1 MSIEKF
7 HRQGQRNLLI
17 AAAGHGKTYTISE
30 LARINDHPLPY
41 LILTH
46 THAGVASLREKMMS
60 RNISSSNYVLT
71 TIHAFCQSL
80 VLAYVHDYSTIPSR
94 ENNPSEFYK
103 YLCTKAIE
111 LIRLKVVSATIKS
124 SYSGVI
130 VDEYQDCNVD
140 QHNFAL
146 ELARIIPLRAL
157 GDPLQCIFDFKDKCV
172 DFNTDFNDF
181 ELFKFLDKPW
191 RWINSGND
199 LLGKKILKCR
209 DHLEKRVE
217 NDFRLVDDQQSNFRI
232 LTNFDINSPQYL
244 QEIGRFIRGIVSESL
259 LVIIPSRI
267 KYKGQKGIVPTF
279 CTIQHRAD
287 IRSRM
292 GLTHGFSLLESIDD
306 KDFYGISKTL
316 DDFFKKKH
324 ASVESYVKEICDLLT
339 MMTLGVTNIN
349 EYINRNNGKFIKKK
363 DLEKSKISSYLT
375 ALFNRAYSSRSRQDF
390 TKIARFFHYNLKT
403 PIKRPEL
410 YFDLLSSI
418 DASSE
423 NKSILDCMIE
433 RRNMLR
439 RQGRKVKGKAI
450 GTTLLTKG
458 LEFDTVVVFQ
468 ADMIEDRRNF
478 YVAISR
484 ASKNLYL
491 ITSSEKITLIR

>member
-1 MSIEKF
+1 MSIEQF
-7 HRQGQRNLLI
+7 HKHGQRNLLI

-30 LARINDHPLPY
+30 LARINDHQRPY

-60 RNISSSNYVLT
+60 RNINARNYVLT

-80 VLAYVHDYSTIPSR
+80 VLAYVKDYTTIPSR

-111 LIRLKVVSATIKS
+111 LIRLKVVSSTIKS

-146 ELARIIPLRAL
+146 ELSQIIPLRAF

-172 DFNTDFNDF
+172 DFNTDFKDF

-191 RWINSGND
+191 RWINSGNV
-199 LLGKKILKCR
+199 LLGTKILKCR
-209 DHLEKRVE
+209 ERLENRIS
-217 NDFRLVDDQQSNFRI
+217 NDFRLIDDPQSSFRVI
-232 LTNFDINSPQYL
+232 TDFDVNSPQYL
-244 QEIGRFIRGIVSESL
+244 QDIGRFIRGIVSDSL
-259 LVIIPSRI
+259 LIIIPSII
-267 KYKGQKGIVPTF
+267 KYKGKKGIASAF
-279 CTIQHRAD
+279 CKIEHRAEF
-287 IRSRM
+287 RSRM

-306 KDFYGISKTL
+306 KDFYGISRMF
-316 DDFFKKKH
+316 DDFFKQKYTT
-324 ASVESYVKEICDLLT
+324 VESYVIEACKMMAT
-339 MMTLGVTNIN
+339 MTLGVTNIK
-349 EYINRNNGKFIKKK
+349 EYINIDNGKFIKKK
-363 DLEKSKISSYLT
+363 DEGKSKIRTQLI
-375 ALFNRAYSSRSRQDF
+375 ALFNLAFTHGERQDF
-390 TKIARFFHYNLKT
+390 TKIAKYIHYTLKA

-418 DASSE
+418 DASTE
-423 NKSILDCMIE
+423 TKSILDCMIE
-433 RRNMLR
+433 RRNTLR
-439 RQGRKVKGKAI
+439 SQGRKVKGKAI

-491 ITSSEKITLIR
+491 ITSSDRITLRK

>member
-7 HRQGQRNLLI
+7 HQQGQRNLLI

-30 LARINDHPLPY
+30 LARINDNPRPY

-60 RNISSSNYVLT
+60 RNVNVHNYVLT
-71 TIHAFCQSL
+71 TIHGFCQSL
-80 VLAYVHDYSTIPSR
+80 VLAYVYDHSTIPSR

-103 YLCTKAIE
+103 YLCSKAID
-111 LIRLKVVSATIKS
+111 LIRLKVVSSTIKS

-130 VDEYQDCNVD
+130 VDEYQDCNID
-140 QHNFAL
+140 QHKFAL

-172 DFNTDFNDF
+172 DFNTDFSDF
-181 ELFKFLDKPW
+181 DIFKFLDKPW

-199 LLGKKILKCR
+199 LLGAKILKCR
-209 DHLEKRVE
+209 DRLEKRVE
-217 NDFRLVDDQQSNFRI
+217 NDFRLVDDPQSNFRVI
-232 LTNFDINSPQYL
+232 TNFDVNSPRYL
-244 QEIGRFIRGIVSESL
+244 QDIGQFIRGIHSDSL
-259 LVIIPSRI
+259 LLIIPSKI
-267 KYKGQKGIVPTF
+267 KYKSKNGIVSTF
-279 CTIQHRAD
+279 CTIEHRAT

-306 KDFYGISKTL
+306 KDFYGISKKL
-316 DDFFKKKH
+316 DGFFKKKH
-324 ASVESYVKEICDLLT
+324 VTEESYIKGLCELLLL
-339 MMTLGVTNIN
+339 MSLGKTNIN
-349 EYINRNNGKFIKKK
+349 EYVNLDSGKLIKKK
-363 DLEKSKISSYLT
+363 DVEKCKISSYIAT
-375 ALFNRAYSSRSRQDF
+375 LFNQAYSSRRKQEF
-390 TKIARFFHYNLKT
+390 AKIARYFHYNLKT

-410 YFDLLSSI
+410 FFDILSAI
-418 DASSE
+418 EASTQT
-423 NKSILDCMIE
+423 KAILDCMIE
-433 RRNMLR
+433 RRNLLR
-439 RQGRKVKGKAI
+439 KQGRKVKGKAI

-484 ASKNLYL
+484 ATKNLYL

>member
-7 HRQGQRNLLI
+7 HKQGQRNLLI

-30 LARINDHPLPY
+30 LARINDHHLPY

-60 RNISSSNYVLT
+60 RNVDSCNYVLT

-111 LIRLKVVSATIKS
+111 LIRLKVVSSTIKS

-130 VDEYQDCNVD
+130 VDEYQDCNVG

-146 ELARIIPLRAL
+146 ELAKIIPLRAL
-157 GDPLQCIFDFKDKCV
+157 GDPLQCIFDFKDTCV
-172 DFNTDFNDF
+172 NFNADFNDF

-199 LLGKKILKCR
+199 LLGEKILRCR
-209 DHLEKRVE
+209 EHLEKRVK
-217 NDFRLVDDQQSNFRI
+217 NDFRLVDDQQSNFRVI
-232 LTNFDINSPQYL
+232 TYYDVNSPQYL
-244 QEIGRFIRGIVSESL
+244 KDIGQFIRGIYSDSL
-259 LVIIPSRI
+259 LLIIPSKI
-267 KYKGQKGIVPTF
+267 KYKSKNGIVSTF
-279 CTIQHRAD
+279 CSIEHRAN

-306 KDFYGISKTL
+306 KDFYGISKKL
-316 DDFFKKKH
+316 DGFFKKKH
-324 ASVESYVKEICDLLT
+324 AFVESYIKELCELLLL
-339 MMTLGVTNIN
+339 MTLGKMGIS
-349 EYINRNNGKFIKKK
+349 EYVNLDSGKIVKKK
-363 DLEKSKISSYLT
+363 DMEKCKISSYLAT
-375 ALFNRAYSSRSRQDF
+375 LFNQAYSSRGKQDF
-390 TKIARFFHYNLKT
+390 AKIARYFHYSLKT

-410 YFDLLSSI
+410 FFDLLSAI
-418 DASSE
+418 DASTQ
-423 NKSILDCMIE
+423 NKTVLDCMIE
-433 RRNMLR
+433 RRNLLR

-484 ASKNLYL
+484 ATKNLYL
-491 ITSSEKITLIR
+491 ITSSDKITLKR